1 MDIFEDTTKNKELDY
16 LSDIANSLV
25 SDDNE
30 HDDIELLGELN
41 D

>member
-1 MDIFEDTTKNKELDY
+1 MDIFEDTTKNQLLDY

-25 SDDNE
+25 NDDNE